1 MSFVQ
6 LSNSGVNLIWCSY
19 FYTLDGA
26 TCYYFLSTFFIF
38 DGVDHLIDILRTVS
52 FAVLLRS
59 TFEFLS
65 LRLLSRRLAFVEAP
79 GAGILSRLIRFPG
92 SQRDIGK
99 HPFLLEKED
108 LRGFEPPT
116 LGVAIFYADR

>member
-1 MSFVQ
+1 MAQ
-6 LSNSGVNLIWCSY
+6 H
-19 FYTLDGA
+19 
-26 TCYYFLSTFFIF
+26 FIIFSPHSSF
-38 DGVDHLIDILRTVS
+38 DGVDHLINIFFRTVS
-52 FAVLLRS
+52 FVVLHLS

-65 LRLLSRRLAFVEAP
+65 LRLPSRRLAFVEAP

-92 SQRDIGK
+92 SQRDIEK
-99 HPFLLEKED
+99 HPFLREKED